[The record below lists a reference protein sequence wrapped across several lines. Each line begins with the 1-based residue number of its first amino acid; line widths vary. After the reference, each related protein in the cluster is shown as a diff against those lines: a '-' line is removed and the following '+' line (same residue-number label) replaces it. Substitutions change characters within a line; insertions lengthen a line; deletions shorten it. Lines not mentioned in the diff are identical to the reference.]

1 MLSPG
6 LSRSDGASSSIRII
20 RVALLSLFV
29 LLSTAVSVRSETVSP
44 SVHWGAISYPDRDNT
59 LTAGLVLNRF
69 TEFDGERKR
78 YNSTIKETMG
88 FNMIALSWTEHW
100 KRFEGWST
108 NMTFGIGP
116 TSDQPTRFLQND
128 VIHKIRGFA
137 PVPVDASRQQT
148 DFMVDGSVTR
158 WANVMGT
165 QRTGFLGIGVSTG
178 SLYQEPWARIGVRR
192 FSLAESIGNLSG
204 SPPSGWLK
212 AFDYVRFSAMGRYGR
227 PYGGAAFQGFSAVA
241 PQTYLGQTS
250 VSVGNYDKEN
260 KPIWEVEIALTVDS
274 GLFVDFK
281 GNSQEERFGS
291 IAFRFPYV
299 TFETWNDLIN
309 SKDRGPTFGASLTL
323 DLLQIRDRF
332 YGGS

>member
-1 MLSPG
+1 MKPFANKVLSHHMV
-6 LSRSDGASSSIRII
+6 
-20 RVALLSLFV
+20 RVVLPALFALLGA
-29 LLSTAVSVRSETVSP
+29 AVSARSETISP
-44 SVHWGAISYPDRDNT
+44 SVHWGAIAYPDRDDT
-59 LTAGLVLNRF
+59 LTVGLVQNRF
-69 TEFDGERKR
+69 TEFDGERKP

-108 NMTFGIGP
+108 NVTVGGGP
-116 TSDQPTRFLQND
+116 TSDQPSRFLQND

-137 PVPVDASRQQT
+137 PVPVGQVRRQT
-148 DFMVDGSVTR
+148 DFMLDGSLTR
-158 WANVMGT
+158 WADLFGST
-165 QRTGFLGIGVSTG
+165 RTGFIGIGGSGG
-178 SLYQEPWARIGVRR
+178 SLYYEPWVRAGIR
-192 FSLAESIGNLSG
+192 RYSAADTVRNVFGTA
-204 SPPSGWLK
+204 PSGPLK
-212 AFDYVRFSAMGRYGR
+212 VLDHVRFSAMGRYGR
-227 PYGGAAFQGFSAVA
+227 PYGGAAFQGFNAVA
-241 PQTYLGQTS
+241 PQTYLGQAS

-291 IAFRFPYV
+291 IAFRLPYV

-323 DLLQIRDRF
+323 DLLQVRDRF
-332 YGGS
+332 YGPS